1 MQIPLF
7 TNIPQ
12 VYYEFKSKP
21 IFCLQFFQNC
31 LNMLIGLLHFPVQ
44 LGCGNTLRAMAE
56 NNHLLH
62 AVRCSHTNTVL
73 VRQVVGRLLNV
84 HIRGFGLLGVDNM
97 DAAALLN

>member
-1 MQIPLF
+1 
-7 TNIPQ
+7 
-12 VYYEFKSKP
+12 
-21 IFCLQFFQNC
+21 
-31 LNMLIGLLHFPVQ
+31 MLIGLLHFPVQ